1 VRGRFR
7 RRCGED
13 SFPNAFDISKYFI
26 IPKAQHTVAMI
37 DQPPITDEITFV
49 CRVLAAINFDDKPL
63 FAANKVNDIGA
74 DRLLADE
81 FKFAEPSRS

>member
-1 VRGRFR
+1 VRGRCR

-13 SFPNAFDISKYFI
+13 GFPNAFDISKYFI

-37 DQPPITDEITFV
+37 GEPSIADDIAFV
-49 CRVLAAINFDDKPL
+49 SRVLAAIDFDNKSP
-63 FAANKVNDIGA
+63 FAAHKVDDIGA

-81 FKFAEPSRS
+81 FES